1 MLEHMS
7 AAPELVGTL
16 PAVRVLVVDDDFDS
30 ADLLATLLGA
40 AGCECR
46 TALGAGEALDVVQS
60 FSPQFAVLDL
70 AMPGVDGYELLG
82 CLRSRH
88 DLQDCRFI
96 ALTGYRL
103 PELAERSLAAG
114 FELHLTKPVPMDLLL
129 QRIAQ
134 H

>member
-1 MLEHMS
+1 MLDRMS
-7 AAPELVGTL
+7 APPRLVSSAH
-16 PAVRVLVVDDDFDS
+16 AVRVLVVDDDFDS

-60 FSPQFAVLDL
+60 FCPQFAVLDL

-82 CLRSRH
+82 CLRARH
-88 DLQDCRFI
+88 DLQDCHFI

-103 PELAERSLAAG
+103 PELEERSLEAG

-129 QRIAQ
+129 QRISQ